1 MNWNRIDLKLGAII
15 ITLFFIILLIL
26 GFVINQLFTSF
37 YINKVQEE
45 ADELSTHI
53 VSMLEKQESTRL
65 DLIGTLAEFS
75 RVDIY
80 LLDSQGNIVENA
92 SGKHVPKQLFITKQQ
107 NLDLLAGKK
116 IATEYIDDK
125 NIHYLVYGKPIKQ
138 GDHFIGGVYVL
149 KSLEGVEQS
158 IHQIRIYLLLSGL
171 GAFLMAIGITFVIS
185 KKLSRPLIQME
196 TVTRRIAKGDL
207 ETRVYAA
214 SNDEIGSLAVAINDL
229 AKELQRYRDT
239 RSEFFANISHELRTP
254 ITYLEGYAD
263 VLSQGLVEDEFEKK
277 KYLDIISH
285 EAKRLA
291 RLVHDLFELSK
302 MEEGKIDLKLE
313 SIALSALIHQVV
325 LKVELAIKEKGL
337 EVIELVLPNCSII
350 GDGVR
355 MEQIVLN
362 LLDNAIRYTPTGSVV
377 ISLTEENKDILLCIE
392 DSGIGI
398 PEDELPYIFERFYR
412 VEKSRSRQFGGTG
425 LGLSIVK
432 KLVELQGG
440 TILVSSS
447 LGQGTRFEIRFPSV
461 RIRERQP

>member
-1 MNWNRIDLKLGAII
+1 MKWNRIDLKLGAII

-53 VSMLEKQESTRL
+53 VSMLEKQETTRM
-65 DLIGTLAEFS
+65 DMIGTMAEFS

-80 LLDSQGNIVENA
+80 LLDNQGNIIANA
-92 SGKHVPKQLFITKQQ
+92 SGKHVPKQPFITMQQ
-107 NLDLLAGKK
+107 NMDLLAGKK
-116 IATEYIDDK
+116 IESEYTDDK

-138 GDHFIGGVYVL
+138 GDHFSGGVYVIN
-149 KSLEGVEQS
+149 SLEGVEQS
-158 IHQIRIYLLLSGL
+158 IHQIRIYLLLCGI
-171 GAFLMAIGITFVIS
+171 GAFLMAMGITFVIS

-196 TVTRRIAKGDL
+196 TATRRIAKGNL

-254 ITYLEGYAD
+254 ITYLEGYAA

-277 KYLDIISH
+277 KYLDIISQ

-313 SIALSALIHQVV
+313 SIALSDLVHQVV
-325 LKVELAIKEKGL
+325 RKVELKIKEKGL
-337 EVIELVLPNCSII
+337 EIIELVLPNCTIK

-362 LLDNAIRYTPTGSVV
+362 LLDNAIQYTSVGSVV
-377 ISLTEENKDILLCIE
+377 VSLSEKNEEILLCIE
-392 DSGIGI
+392 DAGIGI
-398 PEDELPYIFERFYR
+398 PEDELPYIFDRFYR
-412 VEKSRSRQFGGTG
+412 VEKSRSREFGGTG

-440 TILVSSS
+440 TIQVYSS
-447 LGQGTRFEIRFPSV
+447 LGQGTRFEIRIPA
-461 RIRERQP
+461 I

>member
-1 MNWNRIDLKLGAII
+1 MKWNRIDLKLGAII

-65 DLIGTLAEFS
+65 DLIGTMAEFS

-80 LLDSQGNIVENA
+80 LLDSQGNIVANA
-92 SGKHVPKQLFITKQQ
+92 SGKHIPKQLFITKQQ
-107 NLDLLAGKK
+107 NKDLLAGKK
-116 IATEYIDDK
+116 IATEYTDEN

-138 GDHFIGGVYVL
+138 GDHFSGGIYVL
-149 KSLEGVEQS
+149 NSLEGVERS
-158 IHQIRIYLLLSGL
+158 IHQIRIYLLLSGF
-171 GAFLMAIGITFVIS
+171 GAFLMAIGVTFVIS
-185 KKLSRPLIQME
+185 KQLSRPLIQME
-196 TVTRRIAKGDL
+196 TATRRIAKGDL
-207 ETRVYAA
+207 ETRVNAA

-263 VLSQGLVEDEFEKK
+263 VLSQGLVEDEVEKK
-277 KYLDIISH
+277 KYLDIISQ

-313 SIALSALIHQVV
+313 TIVFSELIHQVV
-325 LKVELAIKEKGL
+325 RKVELKIKEKGL
-337 EVIELVLPNCSII
+337 ELIESVLPNCTLI

-362 LLDNAIRYTPTGSVV
+362 LLDNAIRFTPTGSVV
-377 ISLTEENKDILLCIE
+377 ISLSEENKNILLCIE
-392 DSGIGI
+392 DAGIGI
-398 PEDELPYIFERFYR
+398 SEEELPYIFERFYR

-432 KLVELQGG
+432 ELVELQGG
-440 TILVSSS
+440 TIAVSSF
-447 LGQGTRFEIRFPSV
+447 LGQGTRFEIRFPSQSS
-461 RIRERQP
+461 I